1 MTKIVGSRGAA
12 IRELRWPVATFV
24 VFLNNDTIV
33 PAGWLD
39 ELLAPFADPEVG
51 AVGPRSNGVS
61 GHQLV
66 DDVSYCDD
74 DVAAIGE
81 FAETRRRAHGGSTSE
96 CARLVGFCM
105 AVRAET
111 FRAVEGFDE
120 GYPIGGFE
128 DDDLCMKLRTAGL
141 RLVVAH
147 GSFVHHAA
155 HVTFDVNGVDWGL
168 QQRENQRRFAE
179 KWGSA
184 LVPPLC
190 VLSVCLIVKD
200 EEQLLPSC
208 LESIADLADEI
219 VVYDTGSTDRTIEL
233 ARAAGARV
241 IEGYWDESFARARN
255 AALAAG
261 AWRLGPLAR
270 CRRDVARRP
279 DLAPGPA

>member
-1 MTKIVGSRGAA
+1 MWPPSANSPKGA
-12 IRELRWPVATFV
+12 
-24 VFLNNDTIV
+24 
-33 PAGWLD
+33 G
-39 ELLAPFADPEVG
+39 
-51 AVGPRSNGVS
+51 GP
-61 GHQLV
+61 
-66 DDVSYCDD
+66 
-74 DVAAIGE
+74 
-81 FAETRRRAHGGSTSE
+81 TRGSTSE
-96 CARLVGFCM
+96 CARLVGFCL

-120 GYPIGGFE
+120 GYLIGGFE
-128 DDDLCMKLRTAGL
+128 DDDLCMKLRTAGF

-155 HVTFDVNGVDWGL
+155 HVTFDVNGVDWGH
-168 QQRENQRRFAE
+168 QQRENKRRFAE

-233 ARAAGARV
+233 ARAAGR
-241 IEGYWDESFARARN
+241 G
-255 AALAAG
+255 
-261 AWRLGPLAR
+261 
-270 CRRDVARRP
+270 
-279 DLAPGPA
+279 